1 MTDDKEHH
9 IDGKKDINSKM
20 LVFDNT
26 GMKPRRIDAPVI
38 LSLNTE
44 QLDLIIAAL
53 EQFRVTY
60 YDSCSKELPSEILT
74 AQRNRE
80 FLDRLI
86 SDLRL
91 EMKKRIEY

>member
-1 MTDDKEHH
+1 M
-9 IDGKKDINSKM
+9 KKDINSTM
-20 LVFDNT
+20 LVFDNI
-26 GMKPRRIDAPVI
+26 GMKPRRIDAPI
-38 LSLNTE
+38 IMSLNEE

-53 EQFRVTY
+53 ERFRITY
-60 YDSCSKELPSEILT
+60 YDSCSKELPSETLT

-86 SDLRL
+86 SDLRI